1 MPHVVAVDIGGT
13 FTDLVAFDHDT
24 GNAIYTKSPTTYGN
38 FVEGILDCFRKG
50 DLKPAEA
57 NFLNHGTTLV
67 INSLIQRRGAKCA
80 LVTSEGFRDVLEIAR
95 ANRPDPFDLHYQRDE
110 PLIPRE
116 LPQPR
121 CPSTTLVINSLIQ
134 RRGAKCALV
143 TSEGFRDVLEI
154 ARANRPDPFDLHYQR
169 DEPLIPRELR
179 FEVPERID
187 TGALEILADEL
198 KRLEIEAV
206 AVFFMSS
213 FLDPTHEEQA
223 AEILKRLLPGVY
235 VTYSTEL
242 TRQWYEYERTST
254 VAANAFVGPLV
265 NTYVRRLES
274 DFRSQGYDGTL
285 FMMGSNGGL
294 LSVERTCRQ
303 PVGLV
308 ESGPIGG
315 CIGAGAYAEAL
326 GIANVVAFDMGG
338 TTAKCALVEN
348 GRFTVESIYYV
359 NGYVQGF
366 PIKWPVIDVVEVGSG
381 GGSIAWLD
389 DQNRLHVGP
398 HSAGST
404 PGPVCYDRGGT
415 EPTVTDANLV
425 LGRLNPHRFLGG
437 ELSLGLE
444 STRRAIADKIAGPL
458 NYQGEEGLI
467 RTADGIVSIATVLM
481 AGAIRQVSVEHGL
494 DPRDFVLF
502 AYGGGGPLHASAL
515 ARELSIPT
523 VVIPPEPGNF
533 SAIGMLLADAQ
544 IDASET
550 FTGLLDDA
558 LVGRMDAAF
567 RGMETEAAAALRRD
581 FATDDV
587 FFERKAEM
595 RYRGQRNNIHV
606 PLTGLRSVAEIRQ
619 AFERDY
625 ERRYGHADSKAP
637 TELQA
642 LHLSAFA
649 RLRHP
654 DIANLRRKA
663 PSAKAPGPQ
672 TRQVYFGSAG
682 GTVVTAI
689 HDRDVL
695 EPGFAAD
702 GPAVIE
708 EYGSTTLIWPG
719 DRFEIGGIGEI
730 RIECGGE

>member
-1 MPHVVAVDIGGT
+1 MPYVVAVDIGGT
-13 FTDLVAFDHDT
+13 FTDLVGFDHET
-24 GNAIYTKSPTTYGN
+24 GQARYTKSPTTYGD
-38 FVEGILDCFRKG
+38 FVEGILDCFGKA
-50 DLKPAEA
+50 DLAPAEA
-57 NFLNHGTTLV
+57 NFVNHGTTLV
-67 INSLIQRRGAKCA
+67 INSLIERRGAKCA
-80 LVTSEGFRDVLEIAR
+80 LVTSAGFRDVLEIAR
-95 ANRPDPFDLHYQRDE
+95 ANRPDPFDLHYR
-110 PLIPRE
+110 
-116 LPQPR
+116 
-121 CPSTTLVINSLIQ
+121 
-134 RRGAKCALV
+134 
-143 TSEGFRDVLEI
+143 
-154 ARANRPDPFDLHYQR
+154 R

-179 FEVPERID
+179 FEVPERIGANGEVLVPLD
-187 TGALEILADEL
+187 TVAVEALAKDL
-198 KRLEIEAV
+198 KRLDVEAV

-213 FLDPTHEEQA
+213 YLDPAHEEQA
-223 AEILKRLLPGVY
+223 VAILKRRLPEVY
-235 VTYSTEL
+235 VTCSTEL
-242 TRQWYEYERTST
+242 TREWYEYERTST
-254 VAANAFVGPLV
+254 VAANAYVGPQV
-265 NTYVRRLES
+265 NTYVRRLE
-274 DFRSQGYDGTL
+274 DKLRSGGYDGSL

-326 GIANVVAFDMGG
+326 GIPNVVAFDMGG

-348 GRFTVESIYYV
+348 GRFTVESVYYV

-366 PIKWPVIDVVEVGSG
+366 PIKWPVIDIVEVGSG

-398 HSAGST
+398 QSAGST

-437 ELSLGLE
+437 ELSLGVE
-444 STRRAIADKIAGPL
+444 SARRAITAKTAEPL
-458 NYQGEEGLI
+458 GYRGEEGLI

-481 AGAIRQVSVEHGL
+481 AGAIRQVSVERGL

-515 ARELSIPT
+515 ARELSIPAI
-523 VVIPPEPGNF
+523 VIPPEPGNF
-533 SAIGMLLADAQ
+533 SAIGMLLADARV
-544 IDASET
+544 DTSET
-550 FTGLLDDA
+550 FTGVLDDT
-558 LVGRMDAAF
+558 LVAGMDAGF
-567 RGMETEAAAALRRD
+567 RGMEAAAAEALRRD
-581 FATDDV
+581 FGTTDV

-595 RYRGQRNNIHV
+595 RYLGQRHNIHV
-606 PLTGLRSVAEIRQ
+606 PITGLRGVAEMRK

-649 RLRHP
+649 TLRRP
-654 DIANLRRKA
+654 DIANLRRRT
-663 PSAKAPGPQ
+663 SAGAASDPGN
-672 TRQVYFGSAG
+672 RKVYFGTGEAIE
-682 GTVVTAI
+682 TAI
-689 HDRDVL
+689 YDRDGL
-695 EPGFAAD
+695 ARGFAAE

-708 EYGSTTLIWPG
+708 EYGSTTLLWPG
-719 DRFEIGGIGEI
+719 DRFEIGGMGEI
-730 RIECGGE
+730 RIECGQE